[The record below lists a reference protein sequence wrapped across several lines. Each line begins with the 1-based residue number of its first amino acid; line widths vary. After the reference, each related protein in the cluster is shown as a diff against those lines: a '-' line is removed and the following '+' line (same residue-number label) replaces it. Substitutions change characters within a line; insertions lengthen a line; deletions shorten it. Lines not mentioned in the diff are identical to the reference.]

1 MGPVR
6 EECGGREAAE
16 DDDDDDND
24 VEEQAGEE
32 EEEPDPRIQT
42 ELEKLN
48 RATDAINS
56 METELE
62 VCFWAADPKGTT
74 SYTKCPNY
82 KVRSTQNRWKNFS
95 AFLNCLFRTELSQFL
110 PKIAQ
115 RIDYAAPDDEQ
126 ENERSH

>member
-6 EECGGREAAE
+6 EECGRRVEAE
-16 DDDDDDND
+16 DNDRDDDD
-24 VEEQAGEE
+24 VEEPAEEE

-62 VCFWAADPKGTT
+62 VCFGFYLVLELLITPPKLRYIGVIPW
-74 SYTKCPNY
+74 S
-82 KVRSTQNRWKNFS
+82 
-95 AFLNCLFRTELSQFL
+95 L
-110 PKIAQ
+110 
-115 RIDYAAPDDEQ
+115 
-126 ENERSH
+126 ENK